1 MISVKRYFLELK
13 AKNKK
18 SFNLD
23 KSKDYVFI
31 KNSNS
36 DYNLNKFFYRH
47 VGAEHYWK
55 DRLIWTDNQWSKY
68 VSNPNFETWILKKND
83 ELIGFYEQEFHTSTN
98 EVELINMGI
107 LKEFRD
113 KKLGSLLLMHSIN
126 MAFQKNI
133 CRMWVHTCSLDHKN
147 ALKNYMS
154 KGFKIF
160 KEEEIDF
167 VA

>member
-68 VSNPNFETWILKKND
+68 VSNPNFETWILKKN
-83 ELIGFYEQEFHTSTN
+83 SCP
-98 EVELINMGI
+98 
-107 LKEFRD
+107 
-113 KKLGSLLLMHSIN
+113 MHGPAS
-126 MAFQKNI
+126 A
-133 CRMWVHTCSLDHKN
+133 
-147 ALKNYMS
+147 
-154 KGFKIF
+154 
-160 KEEEIDF
+160 
-167 VA
+167 

>member
-13 AKNKK
+13 VKNKK
-18 SFNLD
+18 DFILD

-47 VGAEHYWK
+47 VGAEHYWR
-55 DRLIWTDNQWSKY
+55 DRLIWSDNQWSKY

-83 ELIGFYEQEFHTSTN
+83 DLIGFYEQEFHASTD

-113 KKLGSLLLMHSIN
+113 KKLGSLLLLHSIN
-126 MAFQKNI
+126 TAFQKNI
-133 CRMWVHTCSLDHKN
+133 HRMWVHTCSLDHKN